1 MVNLT
6 EHPVLIVRQEVEH
19 IEAFTGFET
28 ENRYSVATPDGDRLL
43 YAAEE
48 SGFLGRNFLKSHRP
62 LTLKAVDT
70 QGQVV
75 FEASRNFFWFFSH
88 MHISDSARPLGA
100 LRRHF
105 GLLVR
110 KFTLEDATGR
120 EVAKVRGPQLRPNT
134 FFVYRQGS
142 EIARITKQWSGILK
156 EAFTDADTFRLEF
169 NDREMEPDFAILV
182 LATAFAIDLDF
193 FES

>member
-1 MVNLT
+1 M
-6 EHPVLIVRQEVEH
+6 EH

-28 ENRYSVATPDGDRLL
+28 ENRYSVATPDGDTLL

-48 SGFLGRNFLKSHRP
+48 SGFLGRNLLKSHRP
-62 LTLKAVDT
+62 LTLKAVDP
-70 QGQVV
+70 QGHVV

-88 MHISDSARPLGA
+88 MHIRDSARPLGS

-110 KFTLEDATGR
+110 KFTLEDSTGR
-120 EVAKVRGPQLRPNT
+120 EVAEIRGPQLRPNT
-134 FFVYRQGS
+134 FMVYRQGS

-156 EAFTDADTFRLEF
+156 EAFTDADTFRVEL
-169 NDREMEPDFAILV
+169 NDRQMEPDLALLILT
-182 LATAFAIDLDF
+182 AAFAIDLDF